1 MQHQLDLLLACIRP
15 PCLCALYM
23 YIGLM
28 MMWLTFDIQF
38 YEGRFTHAQGILSN
52 TLVCACSGSRHG
64 ANGDFFVGAKDS
76 IDTFFLPPNLSWRV
90 AFSHTPHGD
99 RILFFFQ
106 VAQRSRLSDNIWWI
120 CEKEKNGNCWWC
132 LLMPKKCCIIEY
144 HTQKLLLV
152 LVYIKID
159 AYLGIFANT
168 TARKWHISV

>member
-1 MQHQLDLLLACIRP
+1 MPANCYSSCLDFYANAASTRP
-15 PCLCALYM
+15 PSSLHKAPCLCALYM

-132 LLMPKKCCIIEY
+132 LLMPKKMLYNRIP
-144 HTQKLLLV
+144 HTETAGIGV
-152 LVYIKID
+152 VY
-159 AYLGIFANT
+159 
-168 TARKWHISV
+168 